1 MIEKSPNVLSLGINR
16 QRVGI
21 AIFSNGELEYVTGRA
36 LPQAGSRNG
45 RRALVDDLDKLV
57 RDHNIGI
64 ITMPRLTVQ
73 QKHSRAV
80 SRVYQSAQSRA
91 IRAGLTLVVSGTSLR
106 VPRGMKTEEN
116 LAVLYPE
123 LRRYL
128 GDAAWERR
136 YYRHIFKAVS
146 TGVVLL
152 SIIDCERRSDER

>member
-1 MIEKSPNVLSLGINR
+1 MIQKSPNVLSIGINR

-36 LPQAGSRNG
+36 LPERGSQVG
-45 RRALVDDLDKLV
+45 RRALVADLEALV
-57 RDHNIGI
+57 REHSIGI

-73 QKHSRAV
+73 QKNSSAV
-80 SRVYQSAQSRA
+80 SRAYRRVQSRA
-91 IRAGLTLVVSGTSLR
+91 IRTGLTVVIAGSSPR
-106 VPRGMKTEEN
+106 FPRGMKTEES
-116 LAVLYPE
+116 LAALYPE

-146 TGVVLL
+146 AGVLWIRMNTKEGT
-152 SIIDCERRSDER
+152 SNDE